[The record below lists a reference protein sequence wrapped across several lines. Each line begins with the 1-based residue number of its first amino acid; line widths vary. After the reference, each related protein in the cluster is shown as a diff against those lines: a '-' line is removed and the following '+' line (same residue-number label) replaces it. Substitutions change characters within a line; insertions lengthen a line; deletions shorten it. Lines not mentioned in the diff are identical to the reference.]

1 MAPLYGISYGV
12 ALLVWLA
19 ALGPVQEGSPYPRA
33 LQSQQRQAAI
43 TVITATTATTAIKAS
58 APILD
63 GLAPTAARQRQ
74 AQAHN

>member
-43 TVITATTATTAIKAS
+43 TVITATTAIKAS